1 MMIIANPIYDTAFKY
16 LMENNK
22 IAKKI
27 ISTIIGEQVVDL
39 VFSPQEYTYIVEG
52 QAKKPLTHCR
62 FDFSAKIKTPD
73 EEERV
78 VMIEMQK
85 ANRADD
91 IMRFRR
97 YLGLQYQSTG
107 NSYIVNTEKK
117 ETKEKKEIRKAT
129 QIYCIFILGDGLG
142 VEGVPVLKINH
153 IAKDNT
159 TGVELKNQEIE
170 FIESLHHR
178 SWIIQVP
185 ELKERRRNDLEIML
199 SIFDQSYCTS
209 EKGILSI
216 NEEDFPK
223 KFRPIVRH
231 LSQAVATKE
240 IRNAMQCE
248 DEVLEEYRQYE
259 RMEQEFRIALDEERA
274 AAKEKDK
281 TILEKDKALER
292 ERAAA
297 KEKDI
302 ALEQERA
309 AFERERAAA
318 KEKDIALEQ
327 ERAAFERERAA
338 AKEKDIALEQERAA
352 ISEKD
357 NEIAELKR
365 LLNKK

>member
-1 MMIIANPIYDTAFKY
+1 
-16 LMENNK
+16 
-22 IAKKI
+22 
-27 ISTIIGEQVVDL
+27 
-39 VFSPQEYTYIVEG
+39 
-52 QAKKPLTHCR
+52 
-62 FDFSAKIKTPD
+62 
-73 EEERV
+73 
-78 VMIEMQK
+78 MQK
-85 ANRADD
+85 AKRADD

-97 YLGLQYQSTG
+97 YLGLLYQSAG

-117 ETKEKKEIRKAT
+117 GAKETKKKKEIRKAT

-223 KFRPIVRH
+223 KFRPIVRY

-259 RMEQEFRIALDEERA
+259 RMEQEFRIALEQERA
-274 AAKEKDK
+274 ATVEKDKALSERDKAISEKDK
-281 TILEKDKALER
+281 TISEKDK
-292 ERAAA
+292 
-297 KEKDI
+297 
-302 ALEQERA
+302 
-309 AFERERAAA
+309 
-318 KEKDIALEQ
+318 
-327 ERAAFERERAA
+327 
-338 AKEKDIALEQERAA
+338 A

-365 LLNKK
+365 LLNKN